1 MTEDTTI
8 VAQEVSNLA
17 AQSNTSYTRANIN
30 VGNVV
35 SPSGASIIFGAT
47 SNDDNT
53 SISTTNDDSYNPYN
67 IIIIEEDENES
78 IPGELVEFSP
88 DANSSLTSSNMNTA
102 VNELEQIIYN
112 SVPVFTE
119 EVQTATADQTSF
131 SLTKTFNASNMMVFY
146 NGLLINNGTH
156 FTFSSNTITLSDF
169 KAEAGDIL
177 TVIGLAASSGGSS
190 IDVNSLI
197 QEAW

>member
-88 DANSSLTSSNMNTA
+88 DANSSLTSSNMNAA